1 MALGTDAG
9 LAEEQRL
16 FYVAVTRARDE
27 LALYTPLRMPHHR
40 HTISDRH
47 SLAPASRFL
56 TDAALTTLDI
66 TESAPP
72 APRPRNVPTAA
83 RLALPTLDDLWASPA
98 PGRSPPVP

>member
-1 MALGTDAG
+1 
-9 LAEEQRL
+9 
-16 FYVAVTRARDE
+16 
-27 LALYTPLRMPHHR
+27 MPHHR

-83 RLALPTLDDLWASPA
+83 RLALPTLDDLWA
-98 PGRSPPVP
+98 